1 MEEVEAVDAVDEL
14 AETDPKVVVERQ
26 ARYCRQVAEHE
37 PAARGPAAEP
47 VEEVEVEAVDVGQPA
62 RPLHLEL
69 VEIPGE
75 PLPAEKEAVVECDGG
90 LAGRPVEEEVEV
102 EVEETERRR
111 QREVKAGERE
121 LGDREARAAARDVVA
136 DRDRRVAEEPREV
149 DRGHLP
155 DQVAE
160 GEQVAQREAGQRERR
175 VPERQALEPGRE
187 QAEHRRDVG
196 G

>member
-14 AETDPKVVVERQ
+14 AEADPKVVVERQ
-26 ARYCRQVAEHE
+26 ARHGRQVAEHE

-102 EVEETERRR
+102 EVEETER
-111 QREVKAGERE
+111 ASRE

-175 VPERQALEPGRE
+175 VPERQALEPRRE